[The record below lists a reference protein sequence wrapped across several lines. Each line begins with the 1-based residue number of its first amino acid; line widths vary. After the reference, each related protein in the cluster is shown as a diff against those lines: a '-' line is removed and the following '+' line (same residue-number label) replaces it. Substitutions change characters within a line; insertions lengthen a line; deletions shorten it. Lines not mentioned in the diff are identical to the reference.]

1 MHNAQATIYCSN
13 PLCQSPNPEGHK
25 FCQKCRTL
33 LPKRYLWAVGS
44 GVEAY
49 RPGELL
55 AGRYLIKRS
64 QVVLDTQ
71 PGLQPDPIA
80 EIPQFI
86 EPYLRLTPFQLHVP
100 QVYGLIR
107 HRVERSSSEILL
119 LEQAPIYP
127 DGVGVE
133 VNTTNLP
140 LDQPP
145 VITGQLMPELGNVWK
160 QSSAL
165 RQLNWLWQIA
175 QLWQPL
181 STEGVATT
189 LLTPAL
195 IRVEGSLIRLLE
207 LHFDHNATPN
217 LANLAQVWL
226 PLSSTARPEINGFL
240 QQICQWMQQGRL
252 RSSEELLT
260 LLDRG
265 LAVCG
270 QAQTRQVQ
278 VATLTDQGPSR
289 QRNEDAC
296 SPASGTVAT
305 ATLSA
310 APTKGGAAQLPMV
323 IVCDGIGG
331 HEGGNVASNLA
342 INTIQQQFS
351 QLPTDP
357 MFLTPVSL
365 KLQLESAIYVAN
377 DRISQRNDQEQRQ
390 ERQRMGTTL
399 VMALAHAHEMYIT
412 HVGDSRVYRVTRTG
426 CHQVTLDDDVASR
439 EVRLGYALYRD
450 ALQQAASGSLV
461 QALGMSTSELLH
473 PTVQRLV
480 IDEDCVFLLCS
491 DGLSDNDRVEQN
503 WDTELL
509 PILAGQQDVATAS
522 KRLVELA
529 NTKNG
534 HDNVTVGLIYCRV
547 AESGVIPAQ
556 ALMAQLADLP
566 TTPPANLIPTGAVPS
581 GNPRSVAAPAAPTI
595 AKTKVLPPRRKPLN
609 PVRFFLS
616 SILFLGIA
624 GLLAY
629 ILAPN
634 FPALFGSFQS
644 EQPPV
649 SSTDPDITNSPSP
662 TPSLTLPKGA
672 LVQLSASFA
681 TPAPANPVL
690 LSQPADG
697 QNQPTNTPQAAGT
710 VPLGSVV
717 QILGKLE
724 GAERNNWLNLKVCS
738 TPAST
743 PNQPLQNSSS
753 PTNSP
758 SVTLSPT
765 DRPFTS
771 ISPAPTNQTPRSLRP
786 GETGW
791 LLEQE
796 FVPLVSQQIPANAG
810 VCQPVQSSPLPS
822 SNQSTQ

>member
-33 LPKRYLWAVGS
+33 LPKRYLWAVGQ
-44 GVEAY
+44 GTEAY

-80 EIPQFI
+80 EIPQSV
-86 EPYLRLTPFQLHVP
+86 EPYLRLTPFQLHIP
-100 QVYGLIR
+100 RVYGLIQQ
-107 HRVERSSSEILL
+107 RVERSSSEILL

-127 DGVGVE
+127 DGVGAE
-133 VNTTNLP
+133 VNNPSLP

-145 VITGQLMPELGNVWK
+145 IMAGQLMPELVNVWK

-165 RQLNWLWQIA
+165 RQLNWLWQIT

-207 LHFDHNATPN
+207 LQFDQNATPT

-226 PLSSTARPEINGFL
+226 PLISTTRPEISGFL
-240 QQICQWMQQGRL
+240 EQICQWMQQGQV

-260 LLDRG
+260 VLDRG

-270 QAQTRQVQ
+270 QAQTRQIQ

-296 SPASGTVAT
+296 SPPSGTVAA
-305 ATLSA
+305 ATLSP
-310 APTKGGAAQLPMV
+310 APPGGATQLPMV

-342 INTIQQQFS
+342 INAIQQQFS

-377 DRISQRNDQEQRQ
+377 DHISQRNDQEQRQ

-399 VMALAHAHEMYIT
+399 VMALAHAHEMYVT
-412 HVGDSRVYRVTRTG
+412 HVGDSRVYRITRTG

-461 QALGMSTSELLH
+461 QALGMNTSELLH

-480 IDEDCVFLLCS
+480 LDEDCVLLLCS

-503 WDTELL
+503 WETEIL
-509 PILAGQQDVATAS
+509 PILTGQQNVATTS

-529 NTKNG
+529 NTQNG
-534 HDNVTVGLIYCRV
+534 HDNVTVGLIHCRV
-547 AESGVIPAQ
+547 VESGVVPAQ
-556 ALMAQLADLP
+556 AVMAQLATLP
-566 TTPPANLIPTGAVPS
+566 SPTPPPNLTATRAVPS
-581 GNPRSVAAPAAPTI
+581 SNPKPATPAAPTI

-634 FPALFGSFQS
+634 LSTLFGASQS

-649 SSTDPDITNSPSP
+649 SSADPDISTSPSP
-662 TPSLTLPKGA
+662 VPSLTLPKGA
-672 LVQLSASFA
+672 LVQLNSTSS
-681 TPAPANPVL
+681 TPLTAANPVL
-690 LSQPADG
+690 LSQPADS
-697 QNQPTNTPQAAGT
+697 QNQPTNTSQPAGT

-724 GAERNNWLNLKVCS
+724 GSGRNNWLNLKVCS
-738 TPAST
+738 TPTSNPAI
-743 PNQPLQNSSS
+743 QNSSN
-753 PTNSP
+753 PTSP
-758 SVTLSPT
+758 SASGTPASP

-771 ISPAPTNQTPRSLRP
+771 ISPAPTNQTPRALRP

-810 VCQPVQSSPLPS
+810 VCQSAQSSPSPNPS
-822 SNQSTQ
+822 P